1 MTLGRRGQSMAV
13 RHRCIDEACTVG
25 GIFSAFAA
33 PLSVGETTIKSD
45 PD

>member
-1 MTLGRRGQSMAV
+1 MKRALSA
-13 RHRCIDEACTVG
+13 AF
-25 GIFSAFAA
+25 FSAFAA